1 MVLITLIGEKLAVE
15 GMEFTYLGSISECK
29 NCRLKTVC
37 FHLKPGR
44 NYTITNIRDK
54 KHSCNVHEGNAVIVE
69 VNELPFIAAVTKKIS
84 EGTEI
89 TVERQKCDNIRCS
102 FFEICTNK
110 DLQKSKN
117 YTIKK
122 TFGEIEC
129 PLGHELYKVELTD

>member
-1 MVLITLIGEKLAVE
+1 MVLITLIGEKLAME
-15 GMEFTYLGSISECK
+15 GLEFTYIGSNSECK

-54 KHSCNVHEGNAVIVE
+54 KHPCSVHEGNAVIVE
-69 VNELPFIAAVTKKIS
+69 VNELPFIATVTKEVA
-84 EGTEI
+84 EGTKT
-89 TVERQKCDNIRCS
+89 TVERQKCKNITCE
-102 FFEICTNK
+102 FFNVCTNRI
-110 DLQKSKN
+110 LQKKKN

-122 TFGEIEC
+122 TFGKIEC

>member
-1 MVLITLIGEKLAVE
+1 LVLITLIGEKLAVE
-15 GMEFTYLGSISECK
+15 GLEFTYLGSNSECK

-54 KHSCNVHEGNAVIVE
+54 KHPCTVHEGSAVIVE

-84 EGTEI
+84 EETE
-89 TVERQKCDNIRCS
+89 TAVERQKCNNIRCE
-102 FFEICTNK
+102 FFNLCTNRSLK
-110 DLQKSKN
+110 KKN

-122 TFGEIEC
+122 TFGKIEC
-129 PLGHELYKVELTD
+129 PLGYELYKVGLTD